1 MPNGVHHTV
10 WCNVSYLRTLYFWQ
24 CRGVCLKFARAQCER
39 PGTRP
44 LAINTEQSDYANRS
58 LSSLR
63 QVGDVSQQART
74 GTCQSISACRAAVTN
89 RALDFTTGLY
99 VQFIRTVFMHGVS
112 IDGGG
117 DTVAWGSLWRTSDDQ
132 TGFGDSVIVREMVAN
147 ARPNGTASQELK
159 RIVELASESV

>member
-1 MPNGVHHTV
+1 MSNGVHHSV
-10 WCNVSYLRTLYFWQ
+10 WCNVSYLHTL
-24 CRGVCLKFARAQCER
+24 LL
-39 PGTRP
+39 T

-74 GTCQSISACRAAVTN
+74 GTCQSLSACRAAVTN

-117 DTVAWGSLWRTSDDQ
+117 DTVA
-132 TGFGDSVIVREMVAN
+132 
-147 ARPNGTASQELK
+147 
-159 RIVELASESV
+159 